1 MLMHNFRRRRYIFYA
16 LILVVSFALPCWSG
30 KGSQGSTQKQEF
42 KIIKMG
48 ELMDGGVRFGITT
61 YLARDGA
68 GLNVIH
74 GNLGS
79 PANANEYFAKKISQA
94 KKIFSQ
100 EVKRDGAG
108 SSVGRRAEISF
119 EAGESHEVASAVLW
133 TDGQAFYEITALS
146 LSDARKLEKQYNTPR
161 N

>member
-1 MLMHNFRRRRYIFYA
+1 MLMHNFRRRRYVSYA

-30 KGSQGSTQKQEF
+30 KSSQGSSQKQEF

-48 ELMDGGVRFGITT
+48 ELMDGGIRFGITT

-68 GLNVIH
+68 GLDVIH
-74 GNLGS
+74 GNLGN

-94 KKIFSQ
+94 KKILSQ

-108 SSVGRRAEISF
+108 SSVGRRAEASF
-119 EAGESHEVASAVLW
+119 DAEESHKVTCAILW
-133 TDGQAFYEITALS
+133 TNEQAFYEILS
-146 LSDARKLEKQYNTPR
+146 FSLKDARKLEKQYNAAR